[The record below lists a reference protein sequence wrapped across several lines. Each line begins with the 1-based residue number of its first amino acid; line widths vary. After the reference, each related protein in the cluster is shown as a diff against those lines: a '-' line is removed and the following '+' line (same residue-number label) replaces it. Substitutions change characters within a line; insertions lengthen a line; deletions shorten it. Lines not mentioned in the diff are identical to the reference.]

1 MTDNKKIKHELA
13 DMLFDVREKLTDAEY
28 KTLIETV
35 TNIKEQHV
43 STISTLPAIQ
53 SAPTALFTQN
63 AGLPEQITLAEQITL
78 EEQLNRAFK
87 KQCTYPDCNLQTFAW
102 SQYCE
107 KHADSSYK
115 KTTDI
120 KCAYKNTKGTQ
131 CLVNSKV
138 GSTYCTYHIKNHTP
152 KPPKVINTGTEKCE
166 YMIKSKVKSDTGPGK
181 RCKKYALLEKKYCS
195 IHVNKIDD
203 AKDDSKDDNNK
214 DIDIEL

>member
-1 MTDNKKIKHELA
+1 MTDNNKIKHELA

-43 STISTLPAIQ
+43 PTISTVPAVQ
-53 SAPTALFTQN
+53 STPTALFTQRTS
-63 AGLPEQITLAEQITL
+63 LPEQITLAEQI
-78 EEQLNRAFK
+78 NRTFK
-87 KQCTYPDCNLQTFAW
+87 KQCTYPDCNLQTFTW
-102 SQYCE
+102 SQYCG

-115 KTTDI
+115 KTTDV
-120 KCAYKNTKGTQ
+120 KCAYKNTEGTQ
-131 CLVNSKV
+131 CSVNSKV
-138 GSTYCTYHIKNHTP
+138 GSTYCTYHIKDHTP
-152 KPPKVINTGTEKCE
+152 KPPKVINTGTQKCE

-203 AKDDSKDDNNK
+203 TKVDINK